1 MKNNF
6 LEAMNQQL
14 IGLDN
19 QLEVSGS
26 AKHNIFIIGA
36 PRSGTTLLSQLFSG
50 CTNAGY
56 PNNLMASFWNAPI
69 TGALLSTRWTEDKIF
84 TGNSNFGQTLD
95 YREPHEFGAF
105 WRSNLLMDGMEQPDD
120 ILTES
125 IKWNHLANT
134 LKDVSRV
141 FSVPVVYKAFHLAWF
156 ICEISRVLPDSKW
169 IWITRNTVDNARSS
183 LDLRRHMHNDIN
195 KWASSKPIGIEK
207 YFVKNPYLEVVAQVE
222 LINQWIDSQLK
233 EINQDN
239 CLSLSLESLVTDPA
253 ATFKKVATWSGVKVV
268 DENIKLAAKNIQ
280 PEKFENDLE
289 YQKVKDAYESFLKI

>member
-6 LEAMNQQL
+6 LELMNKQL
-14 IGLDN
+14 VGLDN
-19 QLEVSGS
+19 QLEISGN

-56 PNNLMASFWNAPI
+56 PNNLMSSFWNAPI

-84 TGNSNFGQTLD
+84 TGNSNFGQTSD

-105 WRSNLLMDGMEQPDD
+105 WRSNLLMNAMEQPDD

-134 LKDVSRV
+134 LKDISRV

-156 ICEISRVLPDSKW
+156 IREISKALPDSKW
-169 IWITRNTVDNARSS
+169 IWITRNTVDNARSL

-233 EINQDN
+233 TVNKDN
-239 CLSLSLESLVTDPA
+239 WLSLSLESLVANPID
-253 ATFKKVATWSGVKVV
+253 TFEKVSTWSGVKAV

-289 YQKVKDAYESFLKI
+289 YQKVKGAYESFLKI

>member
-1 MKNNF
+1 
-6 LEAMNQQL
+6 
-14 IGLDN
+14 
-19 QLEVSGS
+19 
-26 AKHNIFIIGA
+26 
-36 PRSGTTLLSQLFSG
+36 
-50 CTNAGY
+50 
-56 PNNLMASFWNAPI
+56 MASFWNAPI

-156 ICEISRVLPDSKW
+156 IREISRVLPDSKW
-169 IWITRNTVDNARSS
+169 IWITRNTVDNARSL

-233 EINQDN
+233 TINKDN
-239 CLSLSLESLVTDPA
+239 WFSLSLESLVDNPIDK
-253 ATFKKVATWSGVKVV
+253 FEEVSTWSGFKIV
-268 DENIKLAAKNIQ
+268 DENINLAAKNIF
-280 PEKFENDLE
+280 PEKFKNDVE
-289 YQKVKDAYESFLKI
+289 YQRVEQAYNNFLKI